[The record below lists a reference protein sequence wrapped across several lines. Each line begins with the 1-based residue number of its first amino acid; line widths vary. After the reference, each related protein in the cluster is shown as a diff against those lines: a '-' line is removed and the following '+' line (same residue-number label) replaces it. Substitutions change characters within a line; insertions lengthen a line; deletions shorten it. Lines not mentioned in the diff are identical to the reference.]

1 MRSELR
7 PFVYEGLSVPPVR
20 PDTETAPPRP
30 AARPGAPLRGA
41 RCNVREVLDRFARD
55 SHRLEPAH
63 RARIRRIAECVRDS
77 QRGPRPIR
85 NIRVVGH
92 ASTEGS
98 GAHNLTLGRQRAT
111 EVLNRLRSELESVQR
126 GLSARVTLS
135 ADSRGEREPT
145 GRGRE
150 LDRRVEILLPRLGGA
165 RPPRPPQPRR
175 GCPPQRERIRL
186 HLKILADPAVPIA
199 TMLRAM
205 REVYGPAGFR
215 VEVASTERLRL
226 PTLVDLDLHCP
237 GNVAATCCPF
247 PCASPTLNAEVVT
260 LFGNRRRV
268 RPNDVVVYFVR
279 TTSPTL
285 NGCCAHPPGRPGVVV
300 TSIASRFTMA
310 HEIGHILGLPH
321 VASTDRLMTGAGT
334 GNITNPPPDLVP
346 SEVQTMTASPLT
358 VPC

>member
-7 PFVYEGLSVPPVR
+7 PFVYEGPS
-20 PDTETAPPRP
+20 APPP
-30 AARPGAPLRGA
+30 GPGAAPALRPRPVPRPRLPPRRATCG
-41 RCNVREVLDRFARD
+41 VREVLERFD
-55 SHRLEPAH
+55 QDGHRLKPDH
-63 RARIRRIAECVRDS
+63 LARIHQIAECIRDS
-77 QRGPRPIR
+77 QRTPRPIR
-85 NIRVVGH
+85 SIRIVGH
-92 ASTEGS
+92 ASEEGS
-98 GAHNLTLGRQRAT
+98 DAHNLALGKKRAD
-111 EVLNRLRSELESVQR
+111 EVLKRLRSELEAVQP
-126 GLSARVTLS
+126 GLSSRVALV
-135 ADSRGEREPT
+135 AESRGEREIT

-150 LDRRVEILLPRLGGA
+150 HDRRVEIHLGRTGA
-165 RPPRPPQPRR
+165 PRPPRLR

-186 HLKILADPAVPIA
+186 HLKILATPTVPIA

-215 VEVASTERLRL
+215 VEVASVERLRA
-226 PTLVDLDLHCP
+226 PALVDLDLHCP
-237 GNVAATCCPF
+237 GSGTAVCCPF
-247 PCASPTLNAEVVT
+247 PCASGTLNAEVVQ
-260 LFGNRRRV
+260 LFANRRQV

-279 TTSPTL
+279 STSPAL

-334 GNITNPPPDLVP
+334 NNITHPPPDLVP
-346 SEVQTMTASPLT
+346 SEIQTMTASPLT